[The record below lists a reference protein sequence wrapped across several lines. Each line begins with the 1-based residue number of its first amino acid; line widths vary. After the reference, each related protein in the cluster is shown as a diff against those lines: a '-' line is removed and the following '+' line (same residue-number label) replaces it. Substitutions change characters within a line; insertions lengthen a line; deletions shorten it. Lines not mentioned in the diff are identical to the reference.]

1 MRKIQWLLGVLTA
14 SLALAGCGGGGT
26 SSFAAV
32 SSSSSGTT
40 LDTVSSIALVSSS
53 PQIPSNGSTPAT
65 ITAIAKNANNAVVPG
80 ASVVF
85 ATNSG
90 VVAPTVTTTGVAAGI
105 TDANGNAAATL
116 TTPGDPTN
124 RTITVRAAVGN
135 VSQSVEVAVVGTAI
149 SLTGPASLIQ
159 GATGTF
165 NVSLTDSAGAGI
177 EGATVTVTSAKNNG
191 LAAAPSFVT
200 DATGH
205 VAVTYTAATAG
216 NDTVTA
222 TALGLTASQA
232 VSVSSESFNF
242 TAPSSG
248 ADIALNVAEPL
259 TVVWTNAGAPV
270 AGQTVT
276 FSATRGTF
284 TGGATTITATTNS
297 TGTAGTTAAPVSVSS
312 TTAGP
317 AVITASGA
325 GVSAQ
330 LQVNFIA
337 TVPSQI
343 DVQASP
349 DTIQTS
355 GQSTISAIVR
365 DANDNLVQ
373 GQTIDFLLTDKTGG
387 VISVATAV
395 SNAQGVAQ
403 TVYSAT
409 STASSTNG
417 VSITATVQGTSIESS
432 VTLTVGGQTVFLSLG
447 TGNTINQNAQGTQF
461 ILPFVVQALDAGGNA
476 VPGATVTLAI
486 ASLPPTGAPSP
497 TGPLY
502 GSPDTDS
509 AYRKGYWFTGTD
521 PITGFVCTA
530 TGWCQQ
536 INAEC
541 LNEDIL
547 GNGII
552 NPLEVPSEDVNNN
565 GKLDPGNV
573 AAVSPGSIVT
583 DSTGSGNVNVTYP
596 QDHALWVQV
605 LLTATASVS
614 GTQTST
620 TSKFWLPMLAADVQ
634 TPTINPPGLISPYGT
649 NVNCHIAN

>member
-1 MRKIQWLLGVLTA
+1 MMRKIQWLLGVLTA

-32 SSSSSGTT
+32 SSSSSSGTT
-40 LDTVSSIALVSSS
+40 LDKVASIALVSSS
-53 PQIPSNGSTPAT
+53 PQIPSNGSTPVT
-65 ITAIAKNANNAVVPG
+65 ITAIAKNSNNAVVPG
-80 ASVVF
+80 AAVVF
-85 ATNSG
+85 STTSG

-105 TDANGNAAATL
+105 TDANGNAAAAL
-116 TTPGDPTN
+116 STPGDPTN
-124 RTITVRAAVGN
+124 RSITVTAAVGT
-135 VSQSVEVAVVGTAI
+135 VSASVVVAVVGTSI
-149 SLTGPASLIQ
+149 SLTGPVSLIQ

-165 NVSLTDSAGAGI
+165 NVSLKDSAGTGIAGT
-177 EGATVTVTSAKNNG
+177 TVAVSSAKSNG
-191 LAAAPSFVT
+191 LSAPSLVT

-205 VAVTYTAATAG
+205 VGVTYTATNAG
-216 NDTVTA
+216 TDTVTV
-222 TALGLTASQA
+222 TALGLAASQS

-242 TAPSSG
+242 TAPSAG
-248 ADIALNVAEPL
+248 ANIALNVAEPL

-276 FSATRGTF
+276 FSTTRGSF
-284 TGGATTITATTNS
+284 TGGATTTTATTNS

-355 GQSTISAIVR
+355 GQSTITAIVR
-365 DANDNLVQ
+365 DAQDNLVQ
-373 GQTIDFLLTDKTGG
+373 GQTIDFQLTDKSGG
-387 VISVATAV
+387 AISVATAV
-395 SNAQGVAQ
+395 TNAQGVAQ
-403 TVYSAT
+403 TVYTAT

-417 VSITATVQGTSIESS
+417 VSITATVQGTAIENT

-447 TGNTINQNAQGTQF
+447 TGDTINQNAQLTQF
-461 ILPFVVQALDAGGNA
+461 IVPFVVQALDAGGNA
-476 VPGATVTLAI
+476 VPGANVTLTI
-486 ASLPPTGAPSP
+486 ASLPPTGAPTP
-497 TGPLY
+497 AAPDYIAPGAYAAY
-502 GSPDTDS
+502 G
-509 AYRKGYWFTGTD
+509 KGYWYTGTD
-521 PITGFVCTA
+521 PATGNVCSA
-530 TGWCQQ
+530 SGWCQQ
-536 INAEC
+536 TNAEC

-547 GNGII
+547 GNGIF
-552 NPLEVPSEDVNNN
+552 ETSEDVNNN
-565 GKLDPGNV
+565 GVLDPGNV
-573 AAVSPGSIVT
+573 AAVSPGSVVT
-583 DSTGSGNVNVTYP
+583 DSTGSANVNVTYP
-596 QDHALWVQV
+596 EDHALWVQV

-620 TSKFWLPMLAADVQ
+620 TSKFWLPMLAADI
-634 TPTINPPGLISPYGT
+634 INPAVEPPGLISPYGI